1 MKRTLFCL
9 CALMMALMIG
19 ARAENYPKKNLSGVV
34 QWGAGGGTD
43 SLMRPLA
50 ALAEEHLGVSVVV
63 KNMAGGTGSIAAQY
77 VSGQASDGYTLLMG
91 AENPALY
98 KALGISDLTYDDF
111 TCVLLIGDETA
122 GFVVRADSPYETL
135 SMLISDALAR
145 PGQVTLA
152 TTGTGGL
159 PWEASAFLTRVTGA
173 TFNQIPYD
181 SDASARTAVL
191 SGECAFTVCKIQSGI
206 EAWRAGDIRYLAMLA
221 QSPVPEMESVP
232 LITEEYP
239 DFSQY
244 LPWGPFYGVF
254 VKKATDAQIVG
265 ALSDAFL
272 EAFSDESYQQ
282 VLRRYHVRPLGLTG
296 SDARG
301 FIDTWRDST
310 VAALTHSGA
319 IAP

>member
-1 MKRTLFCL
+1 MKKLL
-9 CALMMALMIG
+9 VPLLMLLLALAPCAAG
-19 ARAENYPKKNLSGVV
+19 EAYPTRNLSGVI

-50 ALAEEHLGVSVVV
+50 ALAEKRLGVSVVL
-63 KNMAGGTGSIAAQY
+63 KNMTGGTGSIAAQY
-77 VSGQASDGYTLLMG
+77 VYEQKSDGYTLLLG

-98 KALGISDLTYDDF
+98 DALGISEITYDDF
-111 TCVLLIGDETA
+111 ACVLLIGDETT
-122 GFVVRADSPYETL
+122 GVVVRADSPYQTL
-135 SMLISDALAR
+135 STLIADAIAR

-159 PWEASAFLTRVTGA
+159 PWEAGAFLTHVTGA

-191 SGECAFTVCKIQSGI
+191 NGECAFTFCKVQTGI
-206 EAWRAGDIRYLAMLA
+206 EQWRAGDLRYLAMLSD
-221 QSPVPEMESVP
+221 SPVPQMESVP
-232 LITEEYP
+232 LIPEEYP
-239 DFSQY
+239 KFARY

-254 VKKATDAQIVG
+254 VHKDTDADTVR

-272 EAFSDESYQQ
+272 AAYLTPSYQETLEQ
-282 VLRRYHVRPLGLTG
+282 YNINALGLTG
-296 SDARG
+296 EEAEQY
-301 FIDTWRDST
+301 IVAWRAAT
-310 VAALTHSGA
+310 LAALRSSGA